1 MVESIGRA
9 LKSTKTYHREGRN
22 NMIKDFR
29 EWLSEQFGWE
39 IDPIDLS
46 DEDYYMW
53 EDLYYEEMEE
63 QK

>member
-1 MVESIGRA
+1 MVESIGRV

>member
-1 MVESIGRA
+1 
-9 LKSTKTYHREGRN
+9 
-22 NMIKDFR
+22 MIKDFR